1 MRPFVVLLVT
11 GLFLGV
17 IGSVTAGESTLVVIV
32 HPTRT
37 DTLSEADVASIYLER
52 RRFWDDGS
60 PIVALNLPA
69 ATPLRERF
77 SRHVLHGDSTHLAS
91 YWNQQYFRG
100 VFPPPVL
107 ASTDAVKRY
116 VASDPQAIGYV
127 DASEADDGVR
137 VVLRFE

>member
-1 MRPFVVLLVT
+1 MRHLALLLAA
-11 GLFLGV
+11 GLSLGA
-17 IGSVTAGESTLVVIV
+17 IGSVTAHDSAIVVIV

-37 DTLSEADVASIYLER
+37 ETLTEADVANIYLAR
-52 RRFWDDGS
+52 RRFWGDGS

-77 SRHVLHGDSTHLAS
+77 SRRVLHGDSTHLAS
-91 YWNQQYFRG
+91 YWNEQYFRG

-137 VVLRFE
+137 ILLRFE